1 MHTHEPEC
9 AHAVT
14 RAREPSG
21 VPQESD
27 PRLVPTSR
35 GSCRRLNLHVSAH
48 ITGVPIL
55 FLHVQPP
62 WKTLHKTK
70 SFLVPCSVINNVD
83 EEDAARIPSQ
93 SSRCKE
99 LIFYNYI
106 YTTHPART
114 PTAWHCWLYLSPGH
128 LSLCQNRIKNAAAH
142 STVQLNDR
150 DINGII

>member
-1 MHTHEPEC
+1 MRTRSHPRTLAQRCPAGVRPPTG
-9 AHAVT
+9 AHQQGFLPSPQPSCQ
-14 RAREPSG
+14 RAYNG
-21 VPQESD
+21 
-27 PRLVPTSR
+27 
-35 GSCRRLNLHVSAH
+35 GSTLSLR
-48 ITGVPIL
+48 
-55 FLHVQPP
+55 VQPP

-70 SFLVPCSVINNVD
+70 SVLVPCSVINNVD

-93 SSRCKE
+93 SSRCIE

-114 PTAWHCWLYLSPGH
+114 PTAWHGWLYLSPGH
-128 LSLCQNRIKNAAAH
+128 LSLCQTRIKNAAAH